1 MSARLL
7 VYFIRGILS
16 LRYKVVIKNSVP
28 NLPTKSVLILP
39 NHQALLDPVLLIAVL
54 YPKFQPRPLGDENR
68 LKLRGFASA
77 ITAFR
82 PIAIPDM
89 DKNSEKRDQV
99 FVALDE
105 VVKVLKNG
113 ENALVYPAGRV
124 YRENKE
130 NLRANS
136 AVEYLLKSAPDANV
150 LLVRMNGFW
159 GSDFSW
165 ANGVAPSF
173 FGNVFKRVL
182 GVLANGIFFGPRRT
196 ITIEFSEL
204 PKDFPRQ
211 ADKLTINRALEAF
224 YNAEKVENT
233 YVPYVWWQGY
243 QPKILPE
250 VLAQEAKADLSQVP
264 APVIGKIKAKLTEV
278 TGNKNP
284 QLTDRLSVDLGMD
297 SLAIAD
303 LMSWV
308 GDEFQNRIENL
319 EEVQK
324 VSDVV
329 LIACGQSTKNETSKK
344 PVPQSWFDSVPK
356 TKLELTSGKTITEVF
371 LNHAYRAPNRVILTD
386 EIGGTKTF
394 RQMLIAI
401 DLLSQK
407 IKLLQGKRVGI
418 LLPASATTTIVYT
431 ATLMASKVPVMV
443 NWTVGA
449 GVLKSSLDSVE
460 VTNILTSK
468 KMLEKLKST
477 GVDLASLPY
486 TWVYLEDLAQTISTP
501 SKLISLISTYLP
513 WRTLKAP
520 QNTDPAVIL
529 FTSGSEAKPKAVPL
543 SHTNLLQNVYDALT
557 SAKVIREE
565 KLLGMLPPFH
575 SLGLLTGVLLPITVS
590 IPVVYHAN
598 PTESV
603 ILADIIERYKPT
615 LLLGTPTFI
624 YGILRVA
631 DKKQLES
638 IRLIVVG
645 AEKCPDYVY
654 AKMQELCPKGIIVEG
669 YGITECS
676 PVVCLNDP
684 DSPVLGSLG
693 KVFDS
698 LEYTI
703 VHPETYTALPKGEAG
718 LLLVRGPS
726 IFSGYLNHTGS
737 NPFLKYEGKE
747 WYNTGDLVRFDSR
760 GVLFFCGRLK
770 RFVKIAGEMISLV
783 AIEDVLSSH
792 FPADDDGPMVA
803 VEAASADSNPELVLF
818 SRIELE
824 REKINALIRE
834 GGLSGLHNIKRV
846 ERINL
851 IPVLGTGKT
860 DYKSLRAQLQI

>member
-1 MSARLL
+1 MSARFL

-16 LRYKVVIKNSVP
+16 LRYRVVFKNEIP
-28 NLPTKSVLILP
+28 NIPTTGVLILP
-39 NHQALLDPVLLIAVL
+39 NHQALLDPVLLIAIL
-54 YPKFQPRPLGDENR
+54 YPKFKPRPLGDENR
-68 LKLRGFASA
+68 LRLKGFANA
-77 ITAFR
+77 INAFR
-82 PIAIPDM
+82 PISIPDM
-89 DKNSEKRDQV
+89 DKNAEKRDQV
-99 FVALDE
+99 FVAMDE
-105 VVKVLKNG
+105 VVKVLNNG

-136 AVEYLLKSAPDANV
+136 AVEYLLKNAPQANV

-165 ANGVAPSF
+165 AKGTAPSF
-173 FGNVFKRVL
+173 FSNFFKRVF
-182 GVLANGIFFGPRRT
+182 GILANGIFFGPRRT

-204 PKDFPRQ
+204 PKEFPRE
-211 ADKLTINRALEAF
+211 ADKLTINRALENF

-243 QPKILPE
+243 KAKILPE
-250 VLAQEAKADLSQVP
+250 TKIEEAKADLSQVP
-264 APVIGKIKAKLTEV
+264 APVIGKIKAKITEV
-278 TGNKNP
+278 TGHKNP
-284 QLTDRLSVDLGMD
+284 QLTDRLSVELGMD

-324 VSDVV
+324 VSDVI
-329 LIACGQSTKNETSKK
+329 LIACGQSTKNEVSKK
-344 PVPQSWFDSVPK
+344 TIPQAWFDSIPQ
-356 TKLELTSGKTITEVF
+356 TKLELTPGKTIPEVF
-371 LNHAYRAPNRVILTD
+371 LNHAYRALNRVLLTD

-394 RQMLIAI
+394 RQVLIGV

-407 IKLLQGKRVGI
+407 IRNLQGKRIGI
-418 LLPASATTTIVYT
+418 LLPASSTTTIVYT
-431 ATLMASKVPVMV
+431 STLMANKVPVMV
-443 NWTVGA
+443 NWTVGE

-460 VTNILTSK
+460 VTTILTSK

-477 GVDLASLPY
+477 GLDLASLPY
-486 TWVYLEDLAQTISTP
+486 TWIYLEELAQTISTP
-501 SKLISLISTYLP
+501 AKLLSLVSTYLP

-520 QNTDPAVIL
+520 QSSDPAVIL

-557 SAKVIREE
+557 NAKVIREE

-575 SLGLLTGVLLPITVS
+575 SLGLITGVLLPITVS

-631 DKKQLES
+631 DKKQLQS

-684 DSPVLGSLG
+684 DAPVLGSLG

-703 VHPETYTALPKGEAG
+703 VHPETYTSIPKEEAG

-726 IFSGYLNHTGS
+726 IFQGYLNHSGAS
-737 NPFLKYEGKE
+737 PFIKYQDKE
-747 WYNTGDLVRFDSR
+747 WYNTGDLVRYDTR

-783 AIEDVLSSH
+783 AIEDILTSH
-792 FPADDDGPMVA
+792 YPADDNGPVVA

-824 REKINALIRE
+824 REKINTLIRE

-846 ERINL
+846 ERIDL

-860 DYKSLRAQLQI
+860 DYKSLRAQLQA